1 MLLEMSS
8 FRADLHCHTTCSDG
22 TLTPTEVV
30 ELAAEVG
37 LQGLSITDHDT
48 VAAYGEA
55 MPVAE
60 KLGIALVSG
69 IELSALHE
77 GASVHILGYAFD
89 LESRP
94 LLELCARCVE
104 WRGERN
110 RAILEKLR
118 EAGYPVED
126 EELPDQQVV
135 GRPHIAQALVAK
147 GLISTINEAFRELIG
162 DGCPCYVEGEHV
174 GVEEAIDVIHAAGG
188 LAVIAHPHLIR
199 NQRIVDRLLQM
210 PFDGLEGRYG
220 TMPPWKERR
229 WVRMGEERGWI
240 VTGGSDFHGA
250 VKPHIE
256 LGCSWVRDQT
266 FNRLLEHGKA

>member
-1 MLLEMSS
+1 MILEMSS

-22 TLTPTEVV
+22 TLSPAEVV
-30 ELAAEVG
+30 RLAAEVG

-48 VAAYGEA
+48 VAAYVEA
-55 MPVAE
+55 SPVAE
-60 KLGIALVSG
+60 ELGIPLVTG
-69 IELSALHE
+69 IELSALLE
-77 GASVHILGYAFD
+77 GVSVHILGYSFD
-89 LESRP
+89 LENRQ
-94 LLELCARCVE
+94 LLELCERCVG
-104 WRGERN
+104 WRVERN

-118 EAGYPVED
+118 AAGYPIEE
-126 EELPDQQVV
+126 EELPSGGVV
-135 GRPHIAQALVAK
+135 GRPHIAQVLVAK
-147 GLISTINEAFRELIG
+147 ELIPSINVAFKELIG
-162 DGCPCYVEGEHV
+162 DGCSCYVEGEHV
-174 GVEEAIDVIHAAGG
+174 GVEEAIEAIHAAGG
-188 LAVIAHPHLIR
+188 LAVIAHPHVIR

-250 VKPHIE
+250 VKPHIQ

-266 FNRLLEHGKA
+266 FNRLREHGKA